1 MAISSRAA
9 PTTVDGVV
17 FGNASTD
24 KIGFYGL
31 ASPVSQRS
39 SSTLATIATAGA
51 LSSGFG
57 FSSSALFN
65 ETVAQ
70 IRYIKDTL
78 IALNIAVSA

>member
-1 MAISSRAA
+1 MAVEYLGSGND
-9 PTTVDGVV
+9 DGVNL
-17 FGNASTD
+17 GRSSTD

-31 ASPVSQRS
+31 ATPIVQRS

-70 IRYIKDTL
+70 IRFIKDTL